1 MMGAGRFCVG
11 AVAHLQTLSQCC
23 ARGKMTCRIF
33 STCRWILPSS
43 GGAPRR
49 SLAFAS
55 TPKEPA
61 MSKKS
66 LGTRLLAA
74 AILVSVGATL
84 TLMSQPSAS
93 PRSSPNQA
101 DHIFVPTMV
110 AIQARD
116 EEPAP
121 TF

>member
-1 MMGAGRFCVG
+1 
-11 AVAHLQTLSQCC
+11 
-23 ARGKMTCRIF
+23 
-33 STCRWILPSS
+33 
-43 GGAPRR
+43 
-49 SLAFAS
+49 
-55 TPKEPA
+55 

-66 LGTRLLAA
+66 LGTRLIAA

-93 PRSSPNQA
+93 PRSPNQA
-101 DHIFVPTMV
+101 DHMFVPTKV
-110 AIQARD
+110 ASQARD

>member
-1 MMGAGRFCVG
+1 
-11 AVAHLQTLSQCC
+11 
-23 ARGKMTCRIF
+23 
-33 STCRWILPSS
+33 
-43 GGAPRR
+43 
-49 SLAFAS
+49 
-55 TPKEPA
+55 

-93 PRSSPNQA
+93 PRGGPNQA
-101 DHIFVPTMV
+101 DHMFVPTQV
-110 AIQARD
+110 AIAPRD

>member
-1 MMGAGRFCVG
+1 
-11 AVAHLQTLSQCC
+11 
-23 ARGKMTCRIF
+23 
-33 STCRWILPSS
+33 
-43 GGAPRR
+43 
-49 SLAFAS
+49 
-55 TPKEPA
+55 

-66 LGTRLLAA
+66 LGTRLIAA

-93 PRSSPNQA
+93 PRSPNQA
-101 DHIFVPTMV
+101 DHIFVPTQV
-110 AIQARD
+110 ALQARD